1 VAAVAAVGLVTT
13 TATGVAGA
21 TPASTHRD
29 ATGTT
34 LTLITGDRVVLD
46 GTAVVS
52 VEAGPG
58 RGQVG
63 FHAFHRDGR
72 LHVVP
77 RDAFPALANGKLDL
91 RLFDVT
97 GLVEAGYDDARRDTV
112 PLIITGDRPRTAGV
126 QVTRALPTVGA
137 IAANTAKSEATT
149 TFHALVDDPGVK
161 KVWLDGIRK
170 PSLDRSVAQIGAPT
184 AWQAGY
190 TGQGV
195 KVAVLDSGVDQT
207 HPDLAGQEVAER
219 NFTDDP
225 DNSDLIGHGTH
236 VAATIASAGEKY
248 RGVAPDA
255 QILDGKVCSFD
266 CSESWILAGMQ
277 WAVDQGADVV
287 NVSLGGVDSP
297 GLDPLEE
304 AVNALSAQS
313 GTLFVIAAGNSGRP
327 GTVGSPGSADA
338 ALTVGAVDRQ
348 DGIADFG
355 WRSPRCRPAG
365 PPRRAWTSSRRRPP
379 TPRSACR
386 SVTAT
391 SPCRAPRWP
400 RRTSRARRR

>member
-1 VAAVAAVGLVTT
+1 M
-13 TATGVAGA
+13 
-21 TPASTHRD
+21 
-29 ATGTT
+29 
-34 LTLITGDRVVLD
+34 
-46 GTAVVS
+46 
-52 VEAGPG
+52 
-58 RGQVG
+58 
-63 FHAFHRDGR
+63 
-72 LHVVP
+72 
-77 RDAFPALANGKLDL
+77 
-91 RLFDVT
+91 
-97 GLVEAGYDDARRDTV
+97 
-112 PLIITGDRPRTAGV
+112 
-126 QVTRALPTVGA
+126 
-137 IAANTAKSEATT
+137 
-149 TFHALVDDPGVK
+149 K

-225 DNSDLIGHGTH
+225 DTTDRVGHGTH

-255 QILDGKVCSFD
+255 RILDGKVCSLD

-277 WAVDQGADVV
+277 WAVDQGADVI
-287 NVSLGGVDSP
+287 NVSLGGTDTP

-304 AVNALSAQS
+304 AVNTLSAQS

-348 DGIADFG
+348 DGIAEFSSRGPRLGDG
-355 WRSPRCRPAG
+355 AVKPDITAPGVDIVAAKAATGSIGVPVGDGHVAVSGTSMASPHVAGAAGSRPRSWRRPRTTRRSPRSTRAPDASTSPRPS
-365 PPRRAWTSSRRRPP
+365 PRRSRPSRPTSPWASSRGRTPT
-379 TPRSACR
+379 TPRSPKTSPTATAARRRSRSTCR
-386 SVTAT
+386 S
-391 SPCRAPRWP
+391 
-400 RRTSRARRR
+400 TSRARTASPRPPAWSPSPRPPSPSPPAVRRR